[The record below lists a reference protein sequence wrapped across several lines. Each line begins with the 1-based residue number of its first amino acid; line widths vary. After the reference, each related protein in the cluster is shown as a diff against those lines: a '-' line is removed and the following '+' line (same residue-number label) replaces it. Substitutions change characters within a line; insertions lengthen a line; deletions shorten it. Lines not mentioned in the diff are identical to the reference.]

1 MGIIQGIK
9 DYRLL
14 RKNMY
19 QMTRSEVMVYQREQ
33 LLQMVDYA
41 SANSPFY
48 KDLYQGTL
56 YQREENQ
63 TEEIYNIDCEK
74 AFFNLPIINKQI
86 MMDHFD
92 DLNTCGLKKEE
103 VLEFA
108 LKQELSGDYAG
119 YYKGSY
125 VIGLSS
131 GTSGNKG
138 IFVTPR
144 EMTERLPFVFLAR
157 GGIPLAYLP
166 FRILFL
172 LRVFSQGFSDI
183 NSPFIKL
190 NYMSTMTAPEE
201 LIDRINKQKLT
212 IIMAPP
218 SMLRILLGYAEKI
231 CIPLKMIISYA
242 EVLEEE
248 EKDRIEKAFK
258 CKVNEIYQAS
268 EGQLGSTCKC
278 GNLHINEDLVFVELY
293 DEAGKEVNEP
303 GKMAS
308 KMLVTNLVNKAQPLI
323 RYEMNDLVILGEKC
337 LCGSSFRVIEKI
349 LGRHDDVLYLKTF
362 SGEIKAVFPDLFAR
376 WIITTDDKIREF
388 KVFQKSNEELAI
400 LIDLNQSANQ
410 SLETTYENQPT
421 ERINRNGNIEKIGVS
436 KVEAAIIEKLSCRIV
451 EELQKIGIQCKL
463 TVTCGPI
470 ALPEKM
476 SKYKRFES
484 NISGHTL

>member
-19 QMTRSEVMVYQREQ
+19 RMTRSEVRAYQREQ

-41 SANSPFY
+41 ALHSPFY
-48 KDLYQGTL
+48 KDLYQGKLLQTEKN
-56 YQREENQ
+56 QAEENRA
-63 TEEIYNIDCEK
+63 EEILNSDWWK
-74 AFFNLPIINKQI
+74 AFFSLPIINKQI

-103 VLEFA
+103 ALEFA
-108 LKQELSGDYAG
+108 MNQELSGDYAG
-119 YYKGSY
+119 YYRDKY

-144 EMTERLPFVFLAR
+144 EMTERLPSVFLAR
-157 GGIPLAYLP
+157 GGIPLSYLP

-190 NYMSTMTAPEE
+190 NYMSTMTKPEE
-201 LIDRINKQKLT
+201 LIDKINAKRLT

-218 SMLRILLGYAEKI
+218 SMLRILSSHS
-231 CIPLKMIISYA
+231 KMIKIPIKMIVSYA
-242 EVLEEE
+242 EVLEKE
-248 EKDRIEKAFK
+248 EKEKIKKAFN
-258 CKVNEIYQAS
+258 CKVTEIYQAS

-293 DEAGKEVNEP
+293 DEEGSVLDEP

-308 KMLVTNLVNKAQPLI
+308 RMLVTNLINKAQPLI
-323 RYEMNDLVILGEKC
+323 RYEMNDLIVLGEKC
-337 LCGSSFRVIEKI
+337 TCGSAFRVIEKI
-349 LGRHDDVLYLKTF
+349 LGRHDDVLYLKTLG
-362 SGEIKAVFPDLFAR
+362 GEIKAVFPDLFAR
-376 WIITTDDKIREF
+376 WIITTDDQIREF

-400 LIDLNQSANQ
+400 LIDLNQLVNQ
-410 SLETTYENQPT
+410 NSE
-421 ERINRNGNIEKIGVS
+421 V
-436 KVEAAIIEKLSCRIV
+436 AIIEKLSQRIAR
-451 EELQKIGIQCKL
+451 ELKKFEIKCKL
-463 TVTCGPI
+463 TVTCVTI

-484 NISGHTL
+484 NMAVQPLQIRT

>member
-14 RKNMY
+14 RTNMY
-19 QMTRSEVMVYQREQ
+19 RMTHTEIMAYQREQ
-33 LLQMVDYA
+33 LLRMVDYA
-41 SANSPFY
+41 AQNSPFY
-48 KDLYQGTL
+48 KDLYQNTL
-56 YQREENQ
+56 HKAQDNRAKENQAEENQ
-63 TEEIYNIDCEK
+63 ADEIYNNDFWK
-74 AFFNLPIINKQI
+74 VFLSLPVINKQI

-92 DLNTCGLKKEE
+92 SLNTCGLKKEE
-103 VLEFA
+103 VLKFA
-108 LKQELSGDYAG
+108 MNQELSGDYAG
-119 YYKGSY
+119 YYKDKY

-144 EMTERLPFVFLAR
+144 EMTERLPSVFLAR
-157 GGIPLAYLP
+157 GGIPVSYLP

-183 NSPFIKL
+183 NSPFVKL
-190 NYMSTMTAPEE
+190 NYMSTMTKPEE
-201 LIDRINKQKLT
+201 LIDKINAKMLT

-218 SMLRILLGYAEKI
+218 SMLRILINLSKKI
-231 CIPLKMIISYA
+231 KMPIKMIVSYA
-242 EVLEEE
+242 EVLEKE
-248 EKDRIEKAFK
+248 EKEKIEKAFN
-258 CKVNEIYQAS
+258 CKVTEIYQAS

-293 DEAGKEVNEP
+293 DEEGNVIDEP

-308 KMLVTNLVNKAQPLI
+308 RMLVTNLVNNAQPLI
-323 RYEMNDLVILGEKC
+323 RYEMNDLIVLGEKC
-337 LCGSSFRVIEKI
+337 PCGSAFRVIEKI

-362 SGEIKAVFPDLFAR
+362 AGEIKAVFPDLFAR
-376 WIITTDDKIREF
+376 WIITTDDQIREF

-400 LIDLNQSANQ
+400 LIDLNQLATQNS
-410 SLETTYENQPT
+410 ETTNENHPA
-421 ERINRNGNIEKIGVS
+421 EGFSKKIEEV
-436 KVEAAIIEKLSCRIV
+436 AIIEKLSQKIA
-451 EELQKIGIQCKL
+451 EELQKFDIQCKL
-463 TVTCGPI
+463 TVTAGTI

-484 NISGHTL
+484 KLEKHP